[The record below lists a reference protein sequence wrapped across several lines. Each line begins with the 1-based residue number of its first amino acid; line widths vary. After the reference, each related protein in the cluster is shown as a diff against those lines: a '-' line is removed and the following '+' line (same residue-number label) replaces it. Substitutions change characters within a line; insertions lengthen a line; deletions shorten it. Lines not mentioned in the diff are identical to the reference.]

1 MDYNEAINYIHSTYR
16 FGSKL
21 GLDNIKRLMNKLG
34 NPQNNLKIIHVAGT
48 NGKGSI
54 STMIR
59 SVLTESGYRTG
70 FFISP
75 YLERF
80 TERIQIDDQEISR
93 NDLATTTTDVK
104 KAVEEILQEGY
115 SHPTEFEIV
124 TAIGFLYF
132 FRKEVDFLVLEV
144 GLGGRFDA
152 TNVIENSLVSVIA
165 SISLEHT
172 EYLGDTLEKIAYE
185 KSGIIKDNN
194 TVVVYPQSEEILKVI
209 KTQADIKN
217 SKVYIPISENLKIN
231 SQNKL
236 SYTSDIFN
244 INNFTMNFKGEH
256 QMKNLVVSI
265 KVLEILKNIGYKID
279 NKSLK
284 KGIES
289 AFIPGRFEIIQ
300 YDPTIIIDVA
310 HNKDGIDAFTDT
322 LMPLLGSKKL
332 LLFIGMLED
341 KKPENLN
348 IGLINA
354 SDRIYTL
361 TPKSPRSISSDK
373 LKDLL
378 NRKFNLDKVT
388 PLSSYEEA
396 VSIAKSSDKD
406 YVVAFIGSFYM
417 VGEIRTLLKK
427 L

>member
-1 MDYNEAINYIHSTYR
+1 
-16 FGSKL
+16 
-21 GLDNIKRLMNKLG
+21 
-34 NPQNNLKIIHVAGT
+34 
-48 NGKGSI
+48 
-54 STMIR
+54 
-59 SVLTESGYRTG
+59 
-70 FFISP
+70 
-75 YLERF
+75 
-80 TERIQIDDQEISR
+80 
-93 NDLATTTTDVK
+93 
-104 KAVEEILQEGY
+104 
-115 SHPTEFEIV
+115 
-124 TAIGFLYF
+124 
-132 FRKEVDFLVLEV
+132 
-144 GLGGRFDA
+144 
-152 TNVIENSLVSVIA
+152 
-165 SISLEHT
+165 
-172 EYLGDTLEKIAYE
+172 
-185 KSGIIKDNN
+185 
-194 TVVVYPQSEEILKVI
+194 
-209 KTQADIKN
+209 
-217 SKVYIPISENLKIN
+217 
-231 SQNKL
+231 
-236 SYTSDIFN
+236 
-244 INNFTMNFKGEH
+244 MNFKGKH

-265 KVLEILKNIGYKID
+265 KVLEILKDEGYKID

-361 TPKSPRSISSDK
+361 TLKSPRSISSDK
-373 LKDLL
+373 LRDLL

-388 PLSSYEEA
+388 SLSSYEEA